1 MVGKGSIRHNNRDFT
16 AENIDARRTQN
27 NITYCN
33 ENIKDVY
40 HKLFDEALDKFNARQ
55 TRKDRMI
62 DDYYEKIRTGKQEKL
77 FHEVMLQIGNFE
89 DMHATSENGQLS
101 KTILDSYMKT
111 FQERNPN
118 LYVFSAHLHMDEAT
132 PHLHI
137 DFVPFTTGSKRGLE
151 TRVSLKKALEAQG
164 FVGKGRSDTEWNR
177 WVYSEKEKL
186 SEIMLEYGIE
196 WDKKGTHEK
205 HKSVS
210 EFKRDK
216 LIEEIEILT
225 EQKENLEH
233 KISAY
238 TNAEEYAMV
247 TAQKLNDNK
256 DFEITEP
263 PPFMSAKTYKTKYV
277 ESYINKLI
285 KIVKNLARRC
295 YRAEQLAQQ
304 SADKI
309 STLTDENQKLKSKAW
324 DLNLENG
331 KLRVELRNFDKIK
344 EYLGIDKIKEML
356 KNINKT
362 KHKKRS
368 DMSRQ
373 TDYSVI
379 TRTGMCHIPVWVVR
393 KIY

>member
-1 MVGKGSIRHNNRDFT
+1 MRRTISVMVGKGSIRHNNRDFT
-16 AENIDARRTQN
+16 AENVDAERTKN

-40 HKLFDEALDKFNARQ
+40 YKLFNEALVKFNARQ

-77 FHEVMLQIGNFE
+77 FHEVILQIGNFE

-101 KTILDSYMKT
+101 KTILDKYMKT

-118 LYVFSAHLHMDEAT
+118 LYVFSAHLHMDEST

-216 LIEEIEILT
+216 LIEEIEALM
-225 EQKENLEH
+225 EQKEELEH
-233 KISAY
+233 KTSAY
-238 TNAEEYAMV
+238 KNAEEYALT

-263 PPFMSAKTYKTKYV
+263 TPFMSAKTYKTKYI
-277 ESYINKLI
+277 EPFINKLI
-285 KIVKNLARRC
+285 KIVKNLTRRC
-295 YRAEQLAQQ
+295 YRAERAEQQ
-304 SADKI
+304 SAEKI
-309 STLTDENQKLKSKAW
+309 STLTDENQKLKSKVW
-324 DLNLENG
+324 DLNLANSR
-331 KLRVELRNFDKIK
+331 LRVELRNFDKIK
-344 EYLGIDKIKEML
+344 DFLGIDKIEEML
-356 KNINKT
+356 KTINKT

-368 DMSRQ
+368 DISR
-373 TDYSVI
+373 
-379 TRTGMCHIPVWVVR
+379 
-393 KIY
+393 

>member
-1 MVGKGSIRHNNRDFT
+1 MRRTISVMVGKGSIRHNNRDFT
-16 AENIDARRTQN
+16 AENVDAERTKN

-40 HKLFDEALDKFNARQ
+40 YKLFNEALVKFNARQ
-55 TRKDRMI
+55 TRKYRMI

-77 FHEVMLQIGNFE
+77 FHEVILQIGNFE

-101 KTILDSYMKT
+101 KTILDKYMKT

-118 LYVFSAHLHMDEAT
+118 LYVFSAHLHMDEST

-216 LIEEIEILT
+216 LIEEIEALM
-225 EQKENLEH
+225 EQKEELEH
-233 KISAY
+233 KTSAY
-238 TNAEEYAMV
+238 KNAEEYALT

-263 PPFMSAKTYKTKYV
+263 TPFMSAKTYKTKYI
-277 ESYINKLI
+277 EPFINKLI
-285 KIVKNLARRC
+285 KIVKNLTRRC
-295 YRAEQLAQQ
+295 YRAERAEQQ
-304 SADKI
+304 SAEKI
-309 STLTDENQKLKSKAW
+309 STLTDENQKLKSKVW
-324 DLNLENG
+324 DLNLENSR
-331 KLRVELRNFDKIK
+331 LRVELRNFDKIK
-344 EYLGIDKIKEML
+344 DFLGIDKIEEML
-356 KNINKT
+356 KTINKT

-368 DMSRQ
+368 DISR
-373 TDYSVI
+373 
-379 TRTGMCHIPVWVVR
+379 
-393 KIY
+393 

>member
-16 AENIDARRTQN
+16 AENVDAERTQN

-40 HKLFDEALDKFNARQ
+40 HKLFDEALENFNSRQ

-62 DDYYEKIRTGKQEKL
+62 DNYYEKIRTGKQEKL
-77 FHEVMLQIGNFE
+77 FHEIILQIGNME
-89 DMHATSENGQLS
+89 DMHATSGNGQLS
-101 KTILDSYMKT
+101 KTILDKYMKT

-137 DFVPFTTGSKRGLE
+137 DFIPFTTGSKRGLE

-164 FVGKGRSDTEWNR
+164 FVGKGRSDTEWNS

-216 LIEEIEILT
+216 LIEEVEALT
-225 EQKENLEH
+225 EQKEDLEH
-233 KISAY
+233 KISAFK
-238 TNAEEYAMV
+238 NAEEYALT

-277 ESYINKLI
+277 EPFINKLI

-295 YRAEQLAQQ
+295 YRAEQAEKQ

-309 STLTDENQKLKSKAW
+309 SKLTDENQKLKSRVW
-324 DLNLENG
+324 DLNLENSR
-331 KLRVELRNFDKIK
+331 LRFELRNFEKIK
-344 EYLGIDKIKEML
+344 KYLGIDKIKEML
-356 KNINKT
+356 KTIDKT

-368 DMSRQ
+368 DISR
-373 TDYSVI
+373 
-379 TRTGMCHIPVWVVR
+379 
-393 KIY
+393 

>member
-1 MVGKGSIRHNNRDFT
+1 MRRTISVMVGKGSIRHNNRDFT
-16 AENIDARRTQN
+16 AENVDAERTKN

-40 HKLFDEALDKFNARQ
+40 HKLFNEALEKFNARQ

-62 DDYYEKIRTGKQEKL
+62 DNYYEKIRTGKQEKL
-77 FHEVMLQIGNFE
+77 FHEVILQIGNFE
-89 DMHATSENGQLS
+89 DMHAASENGQLS
-101 KTILDSYMKT
+101 KTILDKYMQG

-216 LIEEIEILT
+216 LIEEVEALT
-225 EQKENLEH
+225 EQKEELEH

-238 TNAEEYAMV
+238 TKAEEYAMV

-263 PPFMSAKTYKTKYV
+263 PPLMSAKTYKTKYV
-277 ESYINKLI
+277 EPFINKLI

-295 YRAEQLAQQ
+295 YRAEQLEQQ
-304 SADKI
+304 SAEKI
-309 STLTDENQKLKSKAW
+309 STLTDENQKLKSKVW
-324 DLNLENG
+324 NLNLENSR
-331 KLRVELRNFDKIK
+331 LRVELRNFNKIK

-356 KNINKT
+356 KTINKP

-368 DMSRQ
+368 DISR
-373 TDYSVI
+373 
-379 TRTGMCHIPVWVVR
+379 
-393 KIY
+393 

>member
-1 MVGKGSIRHNNRDFT
+1 MRRTISVMVGKGSIRHNNRDFT
-16 AENIDARRTQN
+16 AENVDAERTKN

-40 HKLFDEALDKFNARQ
+40 YKLFNEALVKFNARQ

-77 FHEVMLQIGNFE
+77 FHEVILQIGNFE

-101 KTILDSYMKT
+101 KTILDKYMKT

-118 LYVFSAHLHMDEAT
+118 LYVFSAHLHMDEST

-216 LIEEIEILT
+216 LIEEIEALM
-225 EQKENLEH
+225 EQKEELEH
-233 KISAY
+233 KTSAY
-238 TNAEEYAMV
+238 KNAEEYALT

-263 PPFMSAKTYKTKYV
+263 TPFMSAKTYKTKYI
-277 ESYINKLI
+277 EPFINKLI
-285 KIVKNLARRC
+285 KIVKNLTRRC
-295 YRAEQLAQQ
+295 YRAERAEQQ
-304 SADKI
+304 SAEKI
-309 STLTDENQKLKSKAW
+309 STLTDENQKLKSKVW
-324 DLNLENG
+324 DLNLENSR
-331 KLRVELRNFDKIK
+331 LRVELRNFDKIK
-344 EYLGIDKIKEML
+344 DFLGIDKIEEML
-356 KNINKT
+356 KTINKT

-368 DMSRQ
+368 D
-373 TDYSVI
+373 I
-379 TRTGMCHIPVWVVR
+379 
-393 KIY
+393 

>member
-1 MVGKGSIRHNNRDFT
+1 MRRTISVMVGKGSIRHNNRDFT
-16 AENIDARRTQN
+16 AENVDAERTKN

-40 HKLFDEALDKFNARQ
+40 YKLFNEALVKFNARQ

-77 FHEVMLQIGNFE
+77 FHEVILQIGNFE

-101 KTILDSYMKT
+101 KTILDKYMKT

-118 LYVFSAHLHMDEAT
+118 LYVFSAHLHMDEST

-216 LIEEIEILT
+216 LIEEIEALM
-225 EQKENLEH
+225 EQKEELEH
-233 KISAY
+233 KTSAY
-238 TNAEEYAMV
+238 KNAEEYALT

-263 PPFMSAKTYKTKYV
+263 TPFMSAKTYKTKYI
-277 ESYINKLI
+277 EPFINKLM
-285 KIVKNLARRC
+285 KIVKNLTRRC
-295 YRAEQLAQQ
+295 YRAERAEQQ
-304 SADKI
+304 SAEKI
-309 STLTDENQKLKSKAW
+309 STLTDENQKLKSKVW
-324 DLNLENG
+324 DLNLENSR
-331 KLRVELRNFDKIK
+331 LRVELRNFDKIK
-344 EYLGIDKIKEML
+344 DFLGIDKIEEML
-356 KNINKT
+356 KTINKT

-368 DMSRQ
+368 DISR
-373 TDYSVI
+373 
-379 TRTGMCHIPVWVVR
+379 
-393 KIY
+393 

>member
-1 MVGKGSIRHNNRDFT
+1 MRRTISVMVGKGSIRHNNRDFT
-16 AENIDARRTQN
+16 AENVDAERTKN

-40 HKLFDEALDKFNARQ
+40 HKLFDEALVKFNARQ

-77 FHEVMLQIGNFE
+77 FHEVILQIGNFE
-89 DMHATSENGQLS
+89 DMHATSENGQLA
-101 KTILDSYMKT
+101 KTILDKYMKS

-196 WDKKGTHEK
+196 WDKKRTHEK

-216 LIEEIEILT
+216 LIEEVEALT
-225 EQKENLEH
+225 EQKTELEH

-247 TAQKLNDNK
+247 TVQKLNDNK
-256 DFEITEP
+256 EFEITEP
-263 PPFMSAKTYKTKYV
+263 TPFMSAKTYKTKYV
-277 ESYINKLI
+277 EPFINKLI

-295 YRAEQLAQQ
+295 YRAEQLEQQ

-309 STLTDENQKLKSKAW
+309 ASLTDENQELKSRVW
-324 DLNLENG
+324 DLNLENSR
-331 KLRVELRNFDKIK
+331 LRVELRNFDKIK

-356 KNINKT
+356 KTINKT

-368 DMSRQ
+368 DISR
-373 TDYSVI
+373 
-379 TRTGMCHIPVWVVR
+379 
-393 KIY
+393 

>member
-1 MVGKGSIRHNNRDFT
+1 MKRSISVMVGKGSIRHNNRDFT
-16 AENIDARRTQN
+16 AENVDAERTQN

-40 HKLFDEALDKFNARQ
+40 HKLFDEALEKFNARQ

-77 FHEVMLQIGNFE
+77 FHEVILQIGNFE
-89 DMHATSENGQLS
+89 DMHAASENGLLA
-101 KTILDSYMKT
+101 KTVLDKYMKT

-216 LIEEIEILT
+216 LVEEVEALT
-225 EQKENLEH
+225 EQKEELEH

-256 DFEITEP
+256 GFEITEP

-277 ESYINKLI
+277 EPFINKLI

-295 YRAEQLAQQ
+295 YRAEQLEQQ
-304 SADKI
+304 SVDKI
-309 STLTDENQKLKSKAW
+309 STLTDENQKLKSKVW

-331 KLRVELRNFDKIK
+331 RLRVELRNFDKIK
-344 EYLGIDKIKEML
+344 DFLGIDKIKEIL
-356 KNINKT
+356 KTINKT

-368 DMSRQ
+368 DISR
-373 TDYSVI
+373 
-379 TRTGMCHIPVWVVR
+379 
-393 KIY
+393 